1 MAKRMIP
8 QLVIY
13 KFNFLTTIIAKYFV
27 KIKYGNLINIFA
39 NRMIIPELTNFNLTT
54 KKFTN
59 EFELLINNEKRNHEQ
74 LFQIQD
80 NIKYFENNQSP
91 YDLCVNRIME
101 LI

>member
-1 MAKRMIP
+1 
-8 QLVIY
+8 
-13 KFNFLTTIIAKYFV
+13 
-27 KIKYGNLINIFA
+27 
-39 NRMIIPELTNFNLTT
+39 MIIPELTNFNLTK

-74 LFQIQD
+74 LFQIQES
-80 NIKYFENNQSP
+80 IKYFENNKSP